1 MEGVRSHAAA
11 SGTRRAEGVPIHWLV
26 RLVLLIGLGGCS
38 ASAVP
43 SDATVRSAMPV
54 IGSRYAVQ
62 WHGYIGEQV
71 GMAVRPHLAFV
82 DVFDGGARRHDPAF
96 DDVILIGDDGD
107 AVPAIVVLV
116 GTGFEN
122 DAYRAVNVDLEV
134 TGLDPGTHRFTAMR
148 YRDEHG
154 VRRQLSIGTYIVEIV
169 HRQADDLS
177 IWEAEVGS
185 GRFERLGVVLQN
197 DLDAPLIVEGLRFA
211 LPGLPVRTT
220 MRGTVMPAETAP
232 AGTASG
238 APIPAPSAAA
248 STSVEFAAGERRML
262 EFEFSGADPR
272 TFVVLQPL
280 VRYVRADGSAGLLPL
295 VPHRYAPGFASPSEV
310 EQFVSGVPDDG
321 AHHLHENGP

>member
-1 MEGVRSHAAA
+1 M
-11 SGTRRAEGVPIHWLV
+11 HWLV

-38 ASAVP
+38 AGAVP
-43 SDATVRSAMPV
+43 SDSGVRSAMPA

-71 GMAVRPHLAFV
+71 GAPVRPHLAFV

-107 AVPAIVVLV
+107 PVPALVVLV
-116 GTGFEN
+116 GTGFED

-134 TGLDPGTHRFTAMR
+134 TGLGPGIHRFTAVR

-154 VRRQLSIGTYIVEIV
+154 VQRQLSIGTYVIEIV

-177 IWEAEVGS
+177 IWQAEVGS
-185 GRFERLGVVLQN
+185 GRFERLGVELQN
-197 DLDAPLIVEGLRFA
+197 DLDEPLTVSGLQFA
-211 LPGLPVRTT
+211 LPGLPVRTI
-220 MRGTVMPAETAP
+220 MRGTVMPADASAAE
-232 AGTASG
+232 TASG
-238 APIPAPSAAA
+238 APIPALSAAA
-248 STSVEFAAGERRML
+248 STGIEFAPGQRRTL

-321 AHHLHENGP
+321 AHDLNENGP